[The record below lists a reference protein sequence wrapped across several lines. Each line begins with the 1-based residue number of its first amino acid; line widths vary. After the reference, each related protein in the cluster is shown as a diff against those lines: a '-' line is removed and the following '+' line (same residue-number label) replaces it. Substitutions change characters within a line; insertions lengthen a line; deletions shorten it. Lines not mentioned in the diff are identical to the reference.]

1 MAKKE
6 VAKMIKLQLE
16 AGKANPAPPVGT
28 VLGPAGVNI
37 AQFCKEFN
45 DLTRDKMGSII
56 PVLMTVYTDRSYTF
70 IMKKPPASRL
80 LLKAIGKEKGSGKT
94 PAEKVGKVTQKQLE
108 DLAKEKMEDLNAGSL
123 EAAKRIFA
131 GTARSMGI
139 DVE

>member
-1 MAKKE
+1 MAKE
-6 VAKMIKLQLE
+6 VTKMIKLQIE
-16 AGKANPAPPVGT
+16 GGKANPAPPIGT

-45 DLTRDKMGSII
+45 DLTREKAGTII
-56 PVLMTVYTDRSYTF
+56 PVLMTVYNDRSYTF

-80 LLKAIGKEKGSGKT
+80 LLKAIGKDKGSGKT
-94 PAEKVGKVTQKQLE
+94 PSQKVGKVTQKQLE
-108 DLAKEKMEDLNAGSL
+108 ELAQEKMEDLNAGSM
-123 EAAKRIFA
+123 EAAKKIFA